1 MAQLAAQQDD
11 SKRFRDVFGRLLQQV
26 VQMDASELF
35 LTADFPPTVR
45 LDGRLTKLV
54 DDPMAAEHCRKIAR
68 AICDDRRWQSF
79 LTLNSASFVLSDE
92 GARFRVNLFSHQRK
106 VGLVAQRLPSGV
118 PDLASL
124 GLPQWLRDS
133 AMRDAGLVLVATAA
147 GQGRTSVVQSMLHHR
162 NVHAQGHILSVENM
176 IEVPHKHI
184 NCMVTQREIA
194 TDTPHMRIALQDAF
208 HQSVDAIF
216 LGDVVDYESLAM
228 ILRHADA
235 GRLVVA
241 SIVADGVM
249 EAIERLLSLA
259 PIDSRGDLGVALSMS
274 LAEVYAHQLVPRQDG
289 NGVMVATERMLMSA
303 KSSGHLAHGRM
314 GELSAVL
321 GDGRSVDV
329 HSANHSLFSLYE
341 QHQISLGEAVYRSN
355 DRAGLRSRLR
365 VESVRYDSEGG
376 DLGGEG
382 DCDIP
387 QSDVLRT

>member
-26 VQMDASELF
+26 VQMDASEMF

-45 LDGRLTKLV
+45 LDGKLTKLM
-54 DDPMAAEHCRKIAR
+54 DDPMAAEHCQKIAR

-92 GARFRVNLFSHQRK
+92 GARFRVNLFTHQRK
-106 VGLVAQRLPSGV
+106 VGLVAQRLPSSV
-118 PDLASL
+118 QDIASL

-133 AMRDAGLVLVATAA
+133 AMRDAGLILVATAA

-184 NCMVTQREIA
+184 NCMVTQREIT
-194 TDTPHMRIALQDAF
+194 TDTPHMRVALQDAF

-216 LGDVVDYESLAM
+216 LGDIADYESLSM

-235 GRLVVA
+235 RLVVA
-241 SIVADGVM
+241 SIMADGVM
-249 EAIERLLSLA
+249 EAVERLLSLA
-259 PIDSRGDLGVALSMS
+259 TVDSRADLGVSLAMS
-274 LAEVYAHQLVPRQDG
+274 LSEVYSHQLVPRQDE
-289 NGVMVATERMLMSA
+289 NGVMVATERLLMSA
-303 KSSGHLAHGRM
+303 RSSGHLANGRM
-314 GELSAVL
+314 RELSSML
-321 GDGRSVDV
+321 GDGRGVEV

-341 QHQISLGEAVYRSN
+341 QYQINLGEAVYRSN
-355 DRAGLRSRLR
+355 DRVGLRSRLR
-365 VESVRYDSEGG
+365 IESVRYDSEGG
-376 DLGGEG
+376 DLGGDG
-382 DCDIP
+382 DLDIP
-387 QSDVLRT
+387 QSDVLRA